1 MIIKL
6 ETAKVL
12 KKGEAN
18 RMKKQRDA
26 SKILSGP
33 SILAHP
39 IYSKQKLLRSDD
51 EIQVKIT

>member
-1 MIIKL
+1 MVIKL

-18 RMKKQRDA
+18 RMKKQRDV

-51 EIQVKIT
+51 EIEVKIT